1 MRNAECGM
9 ECGIN
14 SVHGAPAPCTD
25 SLFRTLPQIRF

>member
-1 MRNAECGM
+1 M

-25 SLFRTLPQIRF
+25 SLFRTLPKFVFN